1 MKNKATISRRH
12 CPGEDYGISISI
24 CKGRQKAHY
33 PKCRKCD
40 YRTSAVSIPHTS
52 SEQQSVGTLT
62 AVKQTK
68 TGLTEKTRKI
78 TATGRKQVKAESKV
92 KETRKTSKAIKRK
105 KTGSI
110 MVKSDPSS
118 ATIYLDGDS
127 IGITPAIIRQVLP
140 GTYEVKVKM
149 DGYDTWKQM
158 VDIVSSKEKSLNAVL
173 QGKNGSIIVKSDPT
187 NARIYVDNE
196 YIGVTP
202 ADICQVVPDTY
213 DVKVMIGGYE
223 TWRKRIDV
231 VANKEESLT
240 AILKGKNG
248 SIVIKSEPTNAKI
261 YLDGDYKSTTPVT
274 LTDLKP
280 GEYTVAI
287 KLDEH
292 ETWENSVKVE
302 PEKETVI
309 TGVLLKKYGSIF
321 LESDPSNANISLNGK
336 DIGTT
341 PASLNTVSHGIHL
354 VEVVKDGHEVWRR
367 KVKVEPGKK
376 KSLTAALQLQTGS
389 VSVESNPA
397 KAMIYLDG
405 KYVGTAPVS
414 LKSIP
419 PGTHELE
426 IKLDGYDV
434 WSELVNVE
442 AGKEKVLTAS
452 LQMNTGSVMIE
463 SKPAKATI
471 YFNGNKIGQ
480 TPDIIIPGS
489 IGTHLVEVKK
499 EGYKTWT
506 KSVDIEPGKEK
517 TFSAILQLK
526 TGSLSVD
533 SQPSAAM
540 IIINGKA
547 VGATSGTITD
557 LIPGTYKIEVKKTGY
572 EDWSESV
579 EIVADKEKS
588 LTATLHRTKGSISI
602 ISKPASAKI
611 YLNGEEVGITP
622 DTLSS
627 IDIGLHEIEVKLEGY
642 AVWKKA
648 INIKKGKE
656 KSLYA
661 ALQINTGSV
670 SIKSDPAEAT
680 IFLNGDEYGIT
691 PESITGI
698 KKGIYEV
705 EAKLDGYVTWRKTVK
720 IKPGKDISLIAMLQ
734 RITGAVSI
742 NSEPPAA
749 MIHIDGKNIGVTP
762 KTLNEIIP
770 GKHMVEVI
778 KDGYK
783 DWSNSVDIIPEKELT
798 LMAKLQMKPGSVGI
812 KSEPSNATVFLDEK
826 DFGTTPIT
834 ITDLQPGSHKV
845 EVKMDGYKNWSEIIK
860 IINGKELSLTA
871 ELQVKTGSVSIKSG
885 PSDAMVLLD
894 KNDIGKTPITVA
906 DLKPGKHEVEI
917 RVEGYEDWSESIDI
931 IPEKEI
937 SLTAGLQMKP
947 VSVSIKSEP
956 SDAMVFLDD
965 KEIGNTP
972 VTITELTPGT
982 HMVEVKTDG
991 YEGWIKSVDIIPGK
1005 KIDLIAE
1012 LQVKTGSVSIK
1023 SEPSAATVLL
1033 DENDIGKTPI
1043 TVADLKPGKHKVVI
1057 RVEGYE
1063 DWAESIDII
1072 AEKEVTLA
1080 AELQM
1085 KPGSVSM
1092 KSEPPGAMV
1101 YLDDKGIGTTP
1112 ISI

>member
-1 MKNKATISRRH
+1 MKNKTTISSRH

-62 AVKQTK
+62 AAKQTK
-68 TGLTEKTRKI
+68 TGLTEKTRKK
-78 TATGRKQVKAESKV
+78 TATGTKQVKAESKV
-92 KETRKTSKAIKRK
+92 KETKKTSKTIKRK

-118 ATIYLDGDS
+118 AMIYLDGDS

-149 DGYDTWKQM
+149 DGFDTWKQM

-187 NARIYVDNE
+187 NARIYVDNG

-213 DVKVMIGGYE
+213 DVKVIIDGYE

-321 LESDPSNANISLNGK
+321 LESEPSNANISLNGK

-341 PASLNTVSHGIHL
+341 PASLNTVPHGIHL
-354 VEVVKDGHEVWRR
+354 VEVIKDGHEVWRR

-389 VSVESNPA
+389 VNVESNPA

-463 SKPAKATI
+463 SEPAKAII

-480 TPDIIIPGS
+480 TPDIIIPDS
-489 IGTHLVEVKK
+489 IGTHFVEVKK

-517 TFSAILQLK
+517 TFSAILQVLK
-526 TGSLSVD
+526 F
-533 SQPSAAM
+533 
-540 IIINGKA
+540 II
-547 VGATSGTITD
+547 
-557 LIPGTYKIEVKKTGY
+557 
-572 EDWSESV
+572 
-579 EIVADKEKS
+579 
-588 LTATLHRTKGSISI
+588 R
-602 ISKPASAKI
+602 
-611 YLNGEEVGITP
+611 
-622 DTLSS
+622 
-627 IDIGLHEIEVKLEGY
+627 
-642 AVWKKA
+642 
-648 INIKKGKE
+648 
-656 KSLYA
+656 
-661 ALQINTGSV
+661 
-670 SIKSDPAEAT
+670 
-680 IFLNGDEYGIT
+680 
-691 PESITGI
+691 
-698 KKGIYEV
+698 
-705 EAKLDGYVTWRKTVK
+705 
-720 IKPGKDISLIAMLQ
+720 
-734 RITGAVSI
+734 
-742 NSEPPAA
+742 
-749 MIHIDGKNIGVTP
+749 
-762 KTLNEIIP
+762 
-770 GKHMVEVI
+770 
-778 KDGYK
+778 
-783 DWSNSVDIIPEKELT
+783 
-798 LMAKLQMKPGSVGI
+798 
-812 KSEPSNATVFLDEK
+812 
-826 DFGTTPIT
+826 
-834 ITDLQPGSHKV
+834 
-845 EVKMDGYKNWSEIIK
+845 
-860 IINGKELSLTA
+860 
-871 ELQVKTGSVSIKSG
+871 
-885 PSDAMVLLD
+885 
-894 KNDIGKTPITVA
+894 
-906 DLKPGKHEVEI
+906 
-917 RVEGYEDWSESIDI
+917 
-931 IPEKEI
+931 
-937 SLTAGLQMKP
+937 
-947 VSVSIKSEP
+947 
-956 SDAMVFLDD
+956 
-965 KEIGNTP
+965 
-972 VTITELTPGT
+972 
-982 HMVEVKTDG
+982 
-991 YEGWIKSVDIIPGK
+991 GK
-1005 KIDLIAE
+1005 K
-1012 LQVKTGSVSIK
+1012 
-1023 SEPSAATVLL
+1023 
-1033 DENDIGKTPI
+1033 
-1043 TVADLKPGKHKVVI
+1043 
-1057 RVEGYE
+1057 
-1063 DWAESIDII
+1063 
-1072 AEKEVTLA
+1072 
-1080 AELQM
+1080 
-1085 KPGSVSM
+1085 
-1092 KSEPPGAMV
+1092 
-1101 YLDDKGIGTTP
+1101 
-1112 ISI
+1112 